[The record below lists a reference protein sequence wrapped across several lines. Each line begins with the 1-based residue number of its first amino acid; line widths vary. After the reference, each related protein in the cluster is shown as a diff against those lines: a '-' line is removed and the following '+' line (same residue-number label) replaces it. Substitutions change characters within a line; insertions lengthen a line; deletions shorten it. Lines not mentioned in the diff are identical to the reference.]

1 MAWYD
6 EAVFYHIYPLGL
18 TGAPKE
24 NDYGEPVHRLNT
36 LIPWIDHVQKI
47 GCNAIYIGPLFE
59 SVGHGYETTDY
70 RKLDSR
76 LGTNEDLKEYVR
88 ICHEKGIRVILD
100 GVFNHVGRDFFAFK
114 DLQQNRENSRY
125 RDWFCDVNFY
135 GNNEY
140 NDGFSYGNWGGYNLL
155 VKLNHWNPE
164 VRNYIL
170 DVVRFWV
177 SEFDI
182 DGIRLDAADVLHFD
196 MMKDL
201 RALANTI
208 KPDFWL
214 MGEVI
219 HGEYSRWVNEGTLHA
234 VTNYHLH
241 KALYS
246 GCNDHNF
253 FEIAHTVK
261 RLYGMGGNRPDGLK
275 LYNFTDNHD
284 VEKIHTKLQNKE
296 HFHAV
301 HVMEYTLPGI
311 PSIYYGSE
319 FAIDGEKHRGGS
331 DDAIRPALKLEDYA
345 DSYTA
350 NPATVLI
357 SALGRIRRAV
367 PALSYGDYR
376 ELFLTTGQYAYA
388 RVLDDVQVVCTV
400 NNDTSDYVM
409 TVNCGNAAEYVG
421 CLTGQ
426 RVSVVNG
433 QICVNVKAG
442 HGEIWVPAFIYDNTV
457 APAFADAASL
467 SSTIPAS
474 EISADGYAAENSDAA
489 GRGADA
495 SENPAASGPADDT
508 QSGNQNEAEQKQRK
522 IVILDGYTENPG
534 DLSWDGFRAFG
545 EVTVYDRTAPEDTVS
560 RLEGAEIALTN
571 KTLITK
577 EVLDACPEL
586 KYIGILATGTNVLDL
601 EDCRRRG
608 ITVTNIPNYSTM
620 SVAQMT
626 FALLLEICQ
635 QAGRHNAS
643 VKQGDWSACA
653 DFSYTLTPLVE
664 LSGKTFGICGYGRI
678 GHAAARIA
686 KAFGM
691 KVLVSSGHPDWSDG
705 NVDGYVSREDLFH
718 QADVVSLHCPLKE
731 DTKGMI
737 NRESIDQM
745 KDGAILLNTA
755 RGPLVDEE
763 AVAEALNSG
772 KLKAYGCDVVSQEP
786 IQADNPLLA
795 CENAWITPH
804 IAWAARECR
813 ERLMVIAV
821 ENVKAYL
828 QGRPRNCCS

>member
-6 EAVFYHIYPLGL
+6 ESVFYHIYPLGL
-18 TGAPKE
+18 TGAPKL
-24 NDYGEPVHRLNT
+24 NDYGEPVHRLDT
-36 LIPWIDHVQKI
+36 LIPWIDHIQKI
-47 GCNAIYIGPLFE
+47 GCNAVYIGPLFE

-76 LGTNEDLKEYVR
+76 LGTNEDLKNYVR
-88 ICHEKGIRVILD
+88 ICHEKGIHVILD

-125 RDWFCDVNFY
+125 RDWFCDVNFG

-164 VRNYIL
+164 VRKYIL

-201 RALANTI
+201 RALANEI

-219 HGEYSRWVNEGTLHA
+219 HGEYNRWVNEGTLHA

-284 VEKIHTKLQNKE
+284 VERIHTKLQNKE
-296 HFHAV
+296 HFNAV

-331 DDAIRPALKLEDYA
+331 DDAIRPALNLSDFT
-345 DSYTA
+345 DSYTR

-357 SALGRIRRAV
+357 SKLGRIRRAV

-376 ELFLTTGQYAYA
+376 ELMLTTGQYAYG
-388 RVLDDVQVVCTV
+388 RVLNDVFVVCTV

-409 TVNCGNAAEYVG
+409 TVNCGNAAEYAG

-426 RVSVVNG
+426 RVSAVNG
-433 QICVNVKAG
+433 QICVNVRAG
-442 HGEIWVPAFIYDNTV
+442 HGEIWVPSEIYDHDV
-457 APAFADAASL
+457 VPAFDDAAAARV
-467 SSTIPAS
+467 PV
-474 EISADGYAAENSDAA
+474 SAVPGIGCSAAEDA
-489 GRGADA
+489 G
-495 SENPAASGPADDT
+495 ESGKEL
-508 QSGNQNEAEQKQRK
+508 SGKGKIRK

-534 DLSWDGFRAFG
+534 DLSWEGFHAFG
-545 EVTVYDRTAPEDTVS
+545 EVEVYDRTAPEETAS
-560 RLEGAEIALTN
+560 RLKGAEIALTN

-577 EVLDACPEL
+577 EVLDACPDL
-586 KYIGILATGTNVLDL
+586 KYIGVLATGYNVV
-601 EDCRRRG
+601 ETEECRNRG
-608 ITVTNIPNYSTM
+608 IIVTNIPNYSTM

-635 QAGRHNAS
+635 QVGRHNAS
-643 VKQGDWSACA
+643 VKKGDWAACA
-653 DFSYTLTPLVE
+653 DFSYSLTPLTE
-664 LSGKTFGICGYGRI
+664 LDGKTLGICGYGQI
-678 GHAAARIA
+678 GHAVARAA

-691 KVLVSSGHPDWSDG
+691 RVLVSSGHPDWNDR
-705 NVDGYVSREDLFH
+705 NVDGYVSRDDLFS
-718 QADVVSLHCPLKE
+718 QSDVVSLHCPLKA

-737 NRESIDQM
+737 NRESISKM
-745 KDGAILLNTA
+745 KDGAILLNTG
-755 RGPLVDEE
+755 RGPLVVEE
-763 AVAEALNSG
+763 DVAEALHSG
-772 KLKAYGCDVVSQEP
+772 KLRAYGCDVVSEEP
-786 IQADNPLLA
+786 IQKDNPLLD
-795 CENAWITPH
+795 CENAYITPH
-804 IAWAARECR
+804 IAWAAKECR
-813 ERLMVIAV
+813 ERLMEIAV
-821 ENVKAYL
+821 RNVDCYL
-828 QGRPRNCCS
+828 KGQPRNIV

>member
-6 EAVFYHIYPLGL
+6 ESVFYHIYPLGL
-18 TGAPKE
+18 TGAPKL

-36 LIPWIDHVQKI
+36 LLPWIDHVQKI

-76 LGTNEDLKEYVR
+76 LGTNEDLKNYVKV
-88 ICHEKGIRVILD
+88 CHEKGIRVILD

-114 DLQQNRENSRY
+114 DLKENRENSRY
-125 RDWFCDVNFY
+125 KDWFCDVNFW

-155 VKLNHWNPE
+155 VKLNHWNQE

-170 DVVRFWV
+170 DVVRYWV

-201 RALANTI
+201 RGLANVI

-253 FEIAHTVK
+253 FEVAHTVK

-284 VEKIHTKLQNKE
+284 VERIHTKLQNKE

-319 FAIDGEKHRGGS
+319 FAIDGVKHRGGS
-331 DDAIRPALKLEDYA
+331 DDAIRPALNLADFA
-345 DSYTA
+345 DSYT
-350 NPATVLI
+350 NNSATVLI
-357 SALGRIRRAV
+357 SALGRIRRAL

-376 ELFLTTGQYAYA
+376 ELALTTKQYAYA
-388 RVLDDVQVVCTV
+388 RVLNDVNVVCTI
-400 NNDTSDYVM
+400 NNDASDYVM
-409 TVNCGNAAEYVG
+409 TINCGNASEYVG

-426 RVSVVNG
+426 RVSVSNG
-433 QICVNVKAG
+433 QICVNMKAG
-442 HGEIWVPAFIYDNTV
+442 QGEIWVASEVYQNQV
-457 APAFADAASL
+457 APALADAAGL
-467 SSTIPAS
+467 DTPIPAGPVNSSAS
-474 EISADGYAAENSDAA
+474 EVGQKKESCACEVIAAE
-489 GRGADA
+489 
-495 SENPAASGPADDT
+495 PAKS
-508 QSGNQNEAEQKQRK
+508 KK

-534 DLSWDGFRAFG
+534 DLSWSGFEAFG
-545 EVTVYDRTAPEDTVS
+545 EVTVYDRTAPEETIS
-560 RLEGAEIALTN
+560 RLEGAEIAISN
-571 KTLITK
+571 KTLLTK
-577 EVLDACPEL
+577 EVLDACPDL
-586 KYIGILATGTNVLDL
+586 KYIGILATGYNIVDV

-635 QAGRHNAS
+635 QVGRHNAS
-643 VKQGDWSACA
+643 VKNGDWAKCP

-664 LSGKTFGICGYGRI
+664 LDGKTFGICGYGRI
-678 GHAAARIA
+678 GHAAARLA

-691 KVLVSSGHPDWSDG
+691 RVLVSSGHPDWNDK
-705 NVDGYVSREDLFH
+705 NVDAYVSREDMFR
-718 QADVVSLHCPLKE
+718 QADVISLHCPLKD

-737 NRESIDQM
+737 NRDSIAQM
-745 KDGAILLNTA
+745 KDGMILLNTG
-755 RGPLVDEE
+755 RGPLVVE
-763 AVAEALNSG
+763 ADVAEALNSG
-772 KLKAYGCDVVSQEP
+772 KLKAYGCDVVSVEP
-786 IQADNPLLA
+786 IREDNPLLT
-795 CENAWITPH
+795 CENTYMTPH
-804 IAWAARECR
+804 IAWAAKECR
-813 ERLMVIAV
+813 SRLMDIAV
-821 ENVKAYL
+821 ENLRCYL
-828 QGRPRNCCS
+828 QGRPQNKVN

>member
-18 TGAPKE
+18 TGAPKL

-76 LGTNEDLKEYVR
+76 LGTNEDLKNYVQ

-125 RDWFCDVNFY
+125 RDWFCDVNFG

-201 RALANTI
+201 RGLANVI
-208 KPDFWL
+208 KPEFWL

-261 RLYGMGGNRPDGLK
+261 RLYDMGGNRPDGLK

-284 VEKIHTKLQNKE
+284 VERIHTKLQNKE

-301 HVMEYTLPGI
+301 HVMEYTLPGV

-331 DDAIRPALKLEDYA
+331 DDAIRPALNLEDFA
-345 DSYTA
+345 SSCTE

-357 SALGRIRRAV
+357 AALGRIRRAV

-376 ELFLTTGQYAYA
+376 ELMLTTRQYAYA
-388 RVLDDVQVVCTV
+388 RVLNDQFVVCTV

-409 TVNCGNAAEYVG
+409 TVNCGEAAEYVG
-421 CLTGQ
+421 CLSGQ

-433 QICVNVKAG
+433 QICVNVRAG
-442 HGEIWVPAFIYDNTV
+442 QGEIWVPAELYDHQV
-457 APAFADAASL
+457 APALADTAGTTAP
-467 SSTIPAS
+467 IPAS
-474 EISADGYAAENSDAA
+474 EPCGAAAEEQKPDSSDGHQSSGDSVPDNTMINS
-489 GRGADA
+489 
-495 SENPAASGPADDT
+495 EADDP
-508 QSGNQNEAEQKQRK
+508 EKKVRR
-522 IVILDGYTENPG
+522 IVVLDGYTENPG
-534 DLSWDGFRAFG
+534 DLSWEGFDRFG
-545 EVTVYDRTAPEDTVS
+545 EVVVYDRTAPGETAE
-560 RLEGAEIALTN
+560 RLQGAEIALTN
-571 KTLITK
+571 KTLLTA

-586 KYIGILATGTNVLDL
+586 KYIGVLATGTNVLDV

-635 QAGRHNAS
+635 QVGRHNAS
-643 VKQGDWSACA
+643 VKAGDWARSS
-653 DFSYTLTPLVE
+653 DFCYTLTPLTE
-664 LSGKTFGICGYGRI
+664 LDGKTFGICGYGRI
-678 GHAAARIA
+678 GHAAAKIA

-691 KVLVSSGHPDWSDG
+691 RVLVSSGHPDWNDH
-705 NVDGYVSREDLFH
+705 NVDGYVSREDLFRE
-718 QADVVSLHCPLKE
+718 ADVISLHCPLKA
-731 DTKGMI
+731 DTEGMI
-737 NRESIDQM
+737 NRDSIAGM
-745 KDGAILLNTA
+745 KDGMILLNTG
-755 RGPLVDEE
+755 RGPLVVEE
-763 AVAEALNSG
+763 DVAEALKSG
-772 KLKAYGCDVVSQEP
+772 KLRAYGCDVVSAEP
-786 IQADNPLLA
+786 MRADNPLLA
-795 CENAWITPH
+795 CENAYITPH
-804 IAWAARECR
+804 IAWAAKECR
-813 ERLMVIAV
+813 QRLMDIAV
-821 ENVKAYL
+821 ENVKCYL
-828 QGRPRNCCS
+828 EGHPQNVV